1 MNKNRKISNGVKK
14 TDIILFLSIVLM
26 VFSFTFYLPVAKAQV
41 PVMEI
46 AGNLMTDIMTTVE
59 QTSSTVLDV
68 VEEPMGIQ
76 DYIQKFADRYGMG
89 IMKQAA
95 IKLSNA
101 ITQKIVGGGG
111 SGSAQFVQDWNA
123 YLYTN
128 PQKQTN
134 TYMNSFFDQ
143 TTRGQQSKTASGV
156 ASGNYS
162 SYMAAQAKQGLQGT
176 TCDTTAIQNY
186 ASNPNQLFANG
197 NMRGLMAYAQPCG
210 NPYSYSAIAQNQQQT
225 QLAKQ
230 QNIAQHTQTGGWLPK
245 MQNGK
250 ISVPANLFSSA
261 MQGSD
266 QMGNNMIVNAST
278 LQELATA
285 MAFRTGASLMQ
296 YSFGGS
302 SSSSKSSSSSNSSSS
317 SSTTA
322 SKGYAFVQKAISGS
336 SN

>member
-1 MNKNRKISNGVKK
+1 MKK
-14 TDIILFLSIVLM
+14 TNILLYASIALM
-26 VFSFTFYLPVAKAQV
+26 VFSFTFYMPAAKAQV
-41 PVMEI
+41 PVMEV

-111 SGSAQFVQDWNA
+111 SGNAQFVQNWSS
-123 YLYTN
+123 YLYTD
-128 PQKQTN
+128 PQKKTD

-143 TTRGQQSKTASGV
+143 TTRGQQSKVSSGV

-162 SYMAAQAKQGLQGT
+162 SYMATQAKQGLQGSA
-176 TCDTTAIQNY
+176 CDTTAIQNY
-186 ASNPNQLFANG
+186 TSNPSKLFVDG
-197 NMRGLMAYAQPCG
+197 NMRGLMAYTQPCG
-210 NPYSYSAIAQNQQQT
+210 NPFSYSAIAQNQQQT

-230 QNIAQHTQTGGWLPK
+230 QNIAEHTQVGGWLPK
-245 MQNGK
+245 MQNGQV
-250 ISVPANLFSSA
+250 SVPANLFSSA

-302 SSSSKSSSSSNSSSS
+302 SSSAKSSSSSGSGGS

-322 SKGYAFVQKAISGS
+322 SKGYTFVQKAISGS